1 MVEILA
7 VDEQHT
13 VLPLLADPAFV
24 LLRKVPLRSRVNVE
38 SERLNFPRVT
48 NQLGVAQVPA
58 QC

>member
-1 MVEILA
+1 VVEILA

-24 LLRKVPLRSRVNVE
+24 LLREVPLRSRVNVE
-38 SERLNFPRVT
+38 SERLYFPRVT